1 MSCFAQFQKPRSDI
15 PLHDVVV
22 VVVAVADVPFVVA
35 VVVVVVVVVGVPDI
49 SKSIK
54 SKRRGQQAES

>member
-35 VVVVVVVVVGVPDI
+35 VVVVVVVVGVPDI